1 MELVLASRN
10 IKKIHEIETILR
22 PVINDIKIL
31 SLDDIDYHDDIDES
45 GETFEEN
52 AYTKAVVP
60 AKLGYIGISDD
71 SGLEVDILNGR
82 PGVYSSRYSGIH
94 ASDDDNNDK
103 LLLELLQYPVE
114 KRTAR
119 FVCVICCAFPDGNSI
134 SVRGTCEG
142 VIIDNPRGE
151 NGFGYDPL
159 FYCVE
164 RDKTFAEL
172 TDNEKHS
179 ISHRGKAIRMFA
191 EEFKKY
197 LDKENINDK

>member
-31 SLDDIDYHDDIDES
+31 SLDDINYHDDIDED

-52 AYTKAVVP
+52 AYIKAAVP

-172 TDNEKHS
+172 TDDEKNS
-179 ISHRGKAIRMFA
+179 ISHRGKAIRKFT

-197 LDKENINDK
+197 LDKETTHI